1 MILVF
6 GATGTL
12 GQALVRVA
20 KNQGQAIKGVARRGA
35 DYVGDL
41 TDGKRVAALIDETR
55 PTAVINAAAL
65 TDISYCEQNYAAAEQ
80 VNAGGVANLV
90 AACRPKGIRFIQVST
105 DHFYTGDKAKL
116 HKETADVCLVN
127 NYARSKYAGERFAL
141 TMDDALVVR
150 TNLTGWRGWKSPTF
164 IEWAVS
170 SLEKAQ
176 PMTLFDDFFTS
187 TIDAV
192 SLADV
197 ILRLMG
203 KRDVRGVL
211 NIAAAGVASKRDF
224 VRRLADELKIP
235 LQEQPGSVKSLAV
248 PRAESAGLDV
258 SLCETILGE
267 SLPKMEKIIG
277 NLLTQRPKPA
287 DES

>member
-20 KNQGQAIKGVARRGA
+20 KDQGQAIRGVARQGA
-35 DYVGDL
+35 DHAGDI
-41 TDGKRVAALIDETR
+41 TDGRRVAALINEVR
-55 PTAVINAAAL
+55 PTSVINAAAL
-65 TDISYCEQNYAAAEQ
+65 TDISYCEQNYPAAEQ

-90 AACRPKGIRFIQVST
+90 EACRPKGIRFIQVST

-116 HKETADVCLVN
+116 HKETDEVSLVN

-141 TMDDALVVR
+141 TLDDALVVR
-150 TNLTGWRGWKSPTF
+150 TNLTGWRGWKDPTF

-170 SLEKAQ
+170 SLETGQ
-176 PMTLFDDFFTS
+176 SITLFDDFFTS

-192 SLADV
+192 SLADI
-197 ILRLMG
+197 ILRFVD
-203 KRDVRGVL
+203 KRDVKGIL
-211 NIAAAGVASKRDF
+211 NIAAAGAVSKRDF
-224 VRRLADELKIP
+224 VMRLARDLRITP
-235 LQEQPGSVKSLAV
+235 QEQSGSVKSLAV

-267 SLPKMEKIIG
+267 PLPKMEKVVS
-277 NLLTQRPKPA
+277 NLLAQRPR
-287 DES
+287 SG